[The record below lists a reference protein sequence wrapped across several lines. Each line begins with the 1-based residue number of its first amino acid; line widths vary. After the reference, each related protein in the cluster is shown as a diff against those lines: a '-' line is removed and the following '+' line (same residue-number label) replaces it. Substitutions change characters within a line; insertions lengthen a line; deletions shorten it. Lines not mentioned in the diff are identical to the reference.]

1 MAEYYSNLQIYQI
14 FTDFDVRLAYKFIN
28 WATDH
33 EPWHSSA
40 AAKNL
45 NPSHITWLP
54 PPLHPRPKMR
64 ALRGPRGLGSW
75 PLVVWRS
82 SPLGKAAVFSGRL
95 CRDPGPLSAQPHPV
109 HLQRALT
116 GEALHWWIW
125 ESWACNQ
132 ASPLSSLQVSLFN
145 MESSVASTLL
155 SFLLVQSLL
164 IQHLFITLIN
174 SVLDTESDTGIVPSV
189 GFPAGWG
196 DSRV

>member
-1 MAEYYSNLQIYQI
+1 M
-14 FTDFDVRLAYKFIN
+14 T
-28 WATDH
+28 
-33 EPWHSSA
+33 SS
-40 AAKNL
+40 
-45 NPSHITWLP
+45 SP
-54 PPLHPRPKMR
+54 PPSTQNASTEGSPWFGQLT
-64 ALRGPRGLGSW
+64 LSGLEEQPTGKGSSLLW
-75 PLVVWRS
+75 S
-82 SPLGKAAVFSGRL
+82 TL

-145 MESSVASTLL
+145 IESSVASTLL

-189 GFPAGWG
+189 GFPASWG
-196 DSRV
+196 DIRV

>member
-1 MAEYYSNLQIYQI
+1 MAEYYSNLHIYQI

-45 NPSHITWLP
+45 SPSHITWLP
-54 PPLHPRPKMR
+54 PPLHPRPKLW

-75 PLVVWRS
+75 PVVVWRS
-82 SPLGKAAVFSGRL
+82 SLLGKAAVCSGRL
-95 CRDPGPLSAQPHPV
+95 CAEILAPSVPSPHPG

-125 ESWACNQ
+125 EPWACNQ
-132 ASPLSSLQVSLFN
+132 ASPLSSLQASVFN

-155 SFLLVQSLL
+155 SFLLV
-164 IQHLFITLIN
+164 
-174 SVLDTESDTGIVPSV
+174 
-189 GFPAGWG
+189 
-196 DSRV
+196 